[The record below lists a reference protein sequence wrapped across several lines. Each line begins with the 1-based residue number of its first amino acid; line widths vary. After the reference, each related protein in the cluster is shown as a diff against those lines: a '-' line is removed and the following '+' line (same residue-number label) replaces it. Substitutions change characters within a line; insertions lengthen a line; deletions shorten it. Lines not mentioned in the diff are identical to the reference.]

1 MKWRSARRSSNVED
15 RRGMSPRGG
24 GGMKLGLGGIAVVVV
39 VGLLMGKDP
48 LEMLGLLAEVQQ
60 APPGASAGPA
70 AAPPA
75 GDEQAAFVASILGE
89 TEDVWGAVFEASG
102 SRYTP
107 ARLVLFSGAVQSACG
122 GATAAVGPFY
132 CPGDQQVYIDL
143 GFFQQMAERLGGGG
157 DFAEAYVIA
166 HEVGHHVQTLT
177 GTSAKV
183 NDIRRRGGN
192 VEGADGPLVRQEL
205 QADCYAGVWAFH
217 AQRRHAWLEPGDL
230 EEALATASAIGDDT
244 LQRQG
249 QGHVVPDAFTHGS
262 AEQRVRWFRTG
273 FETGEPAR
281 CDTFAAARL

>member
-166 HEVGHHVQTLT
+166 HEVGHHIQTLT
-177 GTSAKV
+177 GVSKRV
-183 NDIRRRGGN
+183 NDARRSGQD
-192 VEGADGPLVRQEL
+192 VEGDNGLLVRQEL
-205 QADCYAGVWAFH
+205 QADCYSGVWAH
-217 AQRRHAWLEPGDL
+217 HSQARHQWLEEGDI
-230 EEALATASAIGDDT
+230 EEALNTASAIGDDA
-244 LQRQG
+244 LQKQSSGR
-249 QGHVVPDAFTHGS
+249 VVPDAFTHGT
-262 AEQRVRWFRTG
+262 AQQRVRWFTQG
-273 FETGEPAR
+273 FRSGR
-281 CDTFAAARL
+281 IDSCDTFAVATP